1 MTNITQVLHEERNMA
16 TMNTGI
22 MAAGLNQLL
31 EEEGPFTVF
40 VPSDL
45 AFGKLER
52 GVWPSLLLSE
62 NKTRL
67 ADILRYHIVRGKIG
81 FDELI
86 NGARLTTLNGN
97 DLVVEVRSGAVTI
110 NKARVQNRDV
120 AAANGVLHS
129 LNAVLLR

>member
-1 MTNITQVLHEERNMA
+1 MTNITQVLREERNMA

-22 MAAGLNQLL
+22 IAAGLDQLL
-31 EEEGPFTVF
+31 GEEGPFTVF

-52 GVWPSLLLSE
+52 GVWPNLLLSE

-67 ADILRYHIVRGKIG
+67 TDILRYHIVRGNIC

-110 NKARVQNRDV
+110 NKAQVQNRDV
-120 AAANGVLHS
+120 AASNGVLHS
-129 LNAVLLR
+129 LNAVLLS